1 MRYPRNLALVADSI
15 NCETSI
21 PPRSHEHDSLLWRGG
36 EKGEVNFE
44 LVSRG
49 LNRPGPLTAR
59 RTAQWSSSWFATKN
73 ITRPFLWFQ
82 WFGVSFG
89 MEVFKEFRNLV
100 FSRMFERGG
109 DSREEKGSWTLF
121 RSFRPPPSSRGIDVI
136 LFHHF
141 ATMIWKEYL
150 CGFNYGAPIKTLS
163 LPVPFQLATCPPP
176 SIYPSLIS
184 IPGVLVRYPGEA
196 TQRVA
201 RNDELAR
208 CLAEQ
213 GCRIKE

>member
-15 NCETSI
+15 NCETFYPGATNTI
-21 PPRSHEHDSLLWRGG
+21 TFFGG
-36 EKGEVNFE
+36 EERREVNFE

-73 ITRPFLWFQ
+73 IARPFLWFQ

-121 RSFRPPPSSRGIDVI
+121 CSFRPPPSSRGIDVI

-150 CGFNYGAPIKTLS
+150 CGFN
-163 LPVPFQLATCPPP
+163 
-176 SIYPSLIS
+176 
-184 IPGVLVRYPGEA
+184 
-196 TQRVA
+196 
-201 RNDELAR
+201 
-208 CLAEQ
+208 
-213 GCRIKE
+213 